1 MPQSIA
7 SSLKNFTTRTLLPHK
22 NNCFWKIESGIVRT
36 FTWLEDGTL
45 VTLGLW
51 GPGDIVGKNF
61 ASITPYKLECLTPV
75 QASLI
80 LQNHDELIEML
91 VAHIQQMN
99 ELAVVRRQ
107 KTVDKMLFQ
116 FLKYL
121 ANKFGK
127 MTTKGQLIDIRLTH
141 QDLADLLGT
150 SRVTITRCLGQL
162 EDQKL
167 INRQVLRG
175 IVIPEDEI
183 WHYEI

>member
-1 MPQSIA
+1 MSKSIA
-7 SSLKNFTTRTLLPHK
+7 CSLKKFTTKTLLPHQ
-22 NNCFWKIESGIVRT
+22 NNYFWKIESGIVRT

-45 VTLGLW
+45 VTIGLW
-51 GPGDIVGKNF
+51 GTGDIVGKNL
-61 ASITPYKLECLTPV
+61 ATITPYKLECLTPV

-80 LQNHDELIEML
+80 FYDNNELTEML
-91 VAHIQQMN
+91 VYHIQQMN

-116 FLKYL
+116 LLKYL
-121 ANKFGK
+121 GNKFGK

-167 INRQVLRG
+167 INRQLLRG